1 VIETLT
7 TVLTYAALAAAAW
20 AAVLVV
26 AGKPVE
32 LRKWHGLGL
41 YGLALLLEVA
51 LLVLVVAGIVR
62 LATTDRELETA
73 TYVGYLVAP
82 VLLLPLAAFWALTE
96 RTRWGPSVMII
107 GCLAVPVLLLRLE
120 QVWNA
125 YV

>member
-7 TVLTYAALAAAAW
+7 TVLTYAALAA
-20 AAVLVV
+20 